1 MHFMC
6 VWTKFMLKIQ
16 HLRRPPAGY
25 FLLYIQL
32 QVTYS
37 FLPWDGTLPIH
48 QVHGPIWILS
58 GNSNKSL
65 WFTWHAKHQ
74 LPTRV
79 WFVLE
84 TLTTVSFK
92 KHWTWSCC
100 RWQMLTKGWSF
111 LQALRSW
118 DSLLRAMPDIAA
130 HQRPPVEKQPQNK
143 LIKCESL
150 TGG

>member
-1 MHFMC
+1 MC
-6 VWTKFMLKIQ
+6 VRTKFVLKIQ

-65 WFTWHAKHQ
+65 CGLHDTQ
-74 LPTRV
+74 NI
-79 WFVLE
+79 
-84 TLTTVSFK
+84 
-92 KHWTWSCC
+92 SC
-100 RWQMLTKGWSF
+100 
-111 LQALRSW
+111 
-118 DSLLRAMPDIAA
+118 
-130 HQRPPVEKQPQNK
+130 QP
-143 LIKCESL
+143 ESGL
-150 TGG
+150 C